1 MKEKEM
7 ERPKVIIAD
16 DHEIVIDGIKSM
28 LGTHPGFEIVGQAL
42 NGQEVLSLLL
52 NKPNFCDVIIA
63 DVSMPIMTGIDLCRK
78 IKQDYPAIKVLILSM
93 YSSPAVVRDCIHAEA
108 DGYVLKNAGKEV
120 LIEALK
126 AVCNHGTYYSEE
138 IIPILSQQASKESRK
153 KEHQTLLSKRELEV
167 LTLIV
172 EEYTSEEIAS
182 KLFISKKTVD
192 NHRASI
198 LDKTSSKST
207 IGLIK
212 FAIVN
217 GLLHE
222 G

>member
-1 MKEKEM
+1 MMDK
-7 ERPKVIIAD
+7 PKIIIAD

-28 LGTHPGFEIVGQAL
+28 LGTDPRFEIVGQAL

-52 NKPNFCDVIIA
+52 NRPNCCDIIIA
-63 DVSMPIMTGIDLCRK
+63 DVSMPVMTGVELCRK

-120 LIEALK
+120 LVEALNI
-126 AVCNHGTYYSEE
+126 VCNHGTYYSEE
-138 IIPILSQQASKESRK
+138 IIPILSQQASKESR
-153 KEHQTLLSKRELEV
+153 EREQQASLSKREQEV
-167 LTLIV
+167 LALIV

-182 KLFISKKTVD
+182 TLFISKKTVD

-198 LDKTSSKST
+198 LNKTNCKST

-212 FAIVN
+212 FAIKAAQDKTF
-217 GLLHE
+217 
-222 G
+222 